1 MTVTW
6 AQALSWR
13 LRRHLLDPRS
23 HESVSGVVG
32 RLGAV
37 LAMDDR
43 LADLAVGARRHG
55 HRSGDVAAALAEGAL
70 VKAFAFRGATHYL
83 TPEDGG
89 AYLALRAAGRQWE
102 LPSWQDYYELSPADW
117 PRLREAVRDA
127 LADGPLTLPELG
139 AAVTRRRAFA
149 HLRPVF
155 DEGAGTLIKPLT
167 WQGDMGFA
175 APRDGQA
182 TFQRLEVAPGW
193 AGVWDLDDAGRHA
206 ITAYVGSYGPSTAEQ
221 VHSWLG
227 NGLSAGTRRLRGWLA
242 DLADRLVTVE
252 VQGEPRLMLDEHVDD
267 LHDARVHDSA
277 HLLPGHDQWVI
288 GPSTKDEHVVPA
300 DRRTPVT
307 RKANLVVVGGVVRG
321 TWLITGDAVSV
332 TWLDAEVRPP
342 RAELESAAGRVGE
355 IVGRPLG
362 LVIG

>member
-1 MTVTW
+1 M
-6 AQALSWR
+6 A
-13 LRRHLLDPRS
+13 
-23 HESVSGVVG
+23 GVVG

-37 LAMDDR
+37 LAMDER

-55 HRSGDVAAALAEGAL
+55 HRSGDVASALAEGQL

-83 TPEDGG
+83 NPADGG

-102 LPSWQDYYELSPADW
+102 LPSWQEYYELSPEDW

-139 AAVTRRRAFA
+139 AAVTRRGAFA

-167 WQGDMGFA
+167 WQGDMGFGP
-175 APRDGQA
+175 PRDGQA
-182 TFQRLEVAPGW
+182 TFRPLDVAPGW
-193 AGVWDLDDAGRHA
+193 AGGWDLDDAGRHA
-206 ITAYVGSYGPSTAEQ
+206 ITAYVGSYGPTTAEQ
-221 VHSWLG
+221 VHDWLG
-227 NGLSAGTRRLRGWLA
+227 SGLSAGTKRLRGWLA
-242 DLADRLVTVE
+242 EVSDRLATVE
-252 VQGEPRLMLDEHVDD
+252 VEGEPRLMLTEHVDA
-267 LHDARVHDSA
+267 LHDARPHDSV

-321 TWLITGDAVSV
+321 TWRLTGDAVSV
-332 TWLDAEVRPP
+332 SWLDPDLRPP
-342 RAELESAAGRVGE
+342 GAELESAAGRVGE
-355 IVGRPLG
+355 IVGRPLE
-362 LVIG
+362 LRIE